1 MFGILDHQTRC
12 IFKLVHFIKNYSHNL
27 VLYQFPAKKFI
38 ITITS
43 DLFHCKPVLIGFL
56 LSQNWSSKLLRVLPS
71 GINPRILFG
80 YCFFN
85 KFLSLNQLSTGLIQ
99 IIERRTLFCKV
110 HKTQIYVTILNHQ
123 CGCLTCI
130 GIRTR

>member
-1 MFGILDHQTRC
+1 MSYQ
-12 IFKLVHFIKNYSHNL
+12 FIKNYSHNL
-27 VLYQFPAKKFI
+27 VLYQFPTKKFI

-43 DLFHCKPVLIGFL
+43 NLFHCKPVLIGFL

-85 KFLSLNQLSTGLIQ
+85 KFFKPESAFYRANTNHRKK
-99 IIERRTLFCKV
+99 ELFCRV
-110 HKTQIYVTILNHQ
+110 HKTQILVTIPNHQ
-123 CGCLTCI
+123 CGFSTFI
-130 GIRTR
+130 GTKTKCRVG